1 MQRHVVAAV
10 SAAAFA
16 AVLSAPGAHAA
27 NVDITNV
34 GFIGAST
41 DISGFVNG
49 TGVDTGIILLT
60 TTGGTIIPVFCIDLF
75 HDVSI
80 GGQSPPLEYTTG
92 TIVAD
97 SSSNPA
103 GTGGNPLSSLVA
115 GEIETLVNI
124 GVSDYEHGTGTADIY
139 AGIAGAIWELEYN
152 TNGHSLSVTGSS
164 AINALIAADVAFAE
178 AHPTPYSLSLF
189 PGANGEAFGA
199 GQAFSGAIPEPGTW
213 AMMLL
218 GFAGLGFAG
227 WRRTRPK
234 LSIVE

>member
-1 MQRHVVAAV
+1 MRRHVVAAL

-16 AVLSAPGAHAA
+16 AVLSTGARAA
-27 NVDITNV
+27 NVEITNV
-34 GFIGAST
+34 GFIGDAT

-49 TGVDTGIILLT
+49 SGVDTGIILLT

-75 HDVSI
+75 HDITI
-80 GGQSPPLEYTTG
+80 GAQSPPLEYTTG
-92 TIVAD
+92 TITAD
-97 SSSNPA
+97 SSSNPP
-103 GTGGNPLSSLVA
+103 GVGGNPLSALVA

-124 GVSDYEHGTGTADIY
+124 GVSDYIHGTGSADIY

-152 TNGHSLSVTGSS
+152 TNGNTLSVTGS
-164 AINALIAADVAFAE
+164 AAVDALIAANVAYAE
-178 AHPTPYSLSLF
+178 AHPAPYSLSLF
-189 PGANGEAFGA
+189 PGADGEAFGSS
-199 GQAFSGAIPEPGTW
+199 QAFSGAIPETSTW

>member
-27 NVDITNV
+27 NVEITNV

-41 DISGFVNG
+41 NIFGFFNG
-49 TGVDTGIILLT
+49 TGVETGIILLT
-60 TTGGTIIPVFCIDLF
+60 
-75 HDVSI
+75 
-80 GGQSPPLEYTTG
+80 
-92 TIVAD
+92 
-97 SSSNPA
+97 
-103 GTGGNPLSSLVA
+103 
-115 GEIETLVNI
+115 
-124 GVSDYEHGTGTADIY
+124 
-139 AGIAGAIWELEYN
+139 
-152 TNGHSLSVTGSS
+152 
-164 AINALIAADVAFAE
+164 AE

-189 PGANGEAFGA
+189 PGAKGEAFGA
-199 GQAFSGAIPEPGTW
+199 GQAFSAAIPEPGTW

-234 LSIVE
+234 LLIVE

>member
-1 MQRHVVAAV
+1 MTSV
-10 SAAAFA
+10 SGRKARR
-16 AVLSAPGAHAA
+16 LNTPPGR
-27 NVDITNV
+27 
-34 GFIGAST
+34 S
-41 DISGFVNG
+41 
-49 TGVDTGIILLT
+49 
-60 TTGGTIIPVFCIDLF
+60 
-75 HDVSI
+75 
-80 GGQSPPLEYTTG
+80 SPN
-92 TIVAD
+92 

-103 GTGGNPLSSLVA
+103 GTGGNALSSLVA

-124 GVSDYEHGTGTADIY
+124 GVSDYVHGTGTADIY

-152 TNGHSLSVTGSS
+152 TNGNSLSVTGSS
-164 AINALIAADVAFAE
+164 AINALIAANVAFAE

-189 PGANGEAFGA
+189 PGANGEAFGS